1 MSNTVTGEE
10 LYDAYRFHET
20 KLAELREKLKGT
32 AFYASI
38 TSAKKSKR
46 SKVKGG
52 GGVTKK
58 KKQRRTKKPKT
69 ITTLHE
75 SPAC

>member
-1 MSNTVTGEE
+1 MSNIVTGEE

-38 TSAKKSKR
+38 TSAKR

-75 SPAC
+75 SATC